1 MLPFTVTACG
11 NYSIADEN
19 DCLQKEE
26 APFIRSEEDR
36 DLRFPSHE
44 EANPARADDQSA
56 FCPMSITAENFIL
69 QGGLKMK
76 TKWMCM
82 IFMLALAFHLPE
94 NTGNESSDINV
105 ISLQDSNTDK
115 KIMEAGTVKDSAF
128 SGKVGGCFYA
138 DGNRIIVE
146 SDKLYLYDMEKGETI
161 AGADISMEDL
171 CVQTYADGY
180 FVVGRGNGSGGGS
193 NSSFATSES
202 GDGINGYILDK
213 DFAIQ
218 DTISFS
224 GLLSD
229 DFVLQTTGIAIS
241 QDGKRIAFGGFQGLY
256 FYDTSS
262 RKVRTILNYSEEGT
276 ADNMQIVT
284 MDSLTFTG
292 NNTLVYVGMA
302 TDSSIGGD
310 GVSVYGTVS
319 TDSANLTITKKGDYK
334 VDTEEVQK
342 GGNLLIM
349 PQSFDKNNGTLL
361 MLDTISNTE
370 KTMSFSSRSE
380 GKDGVYCSGQG
391 KYVATAILEESSV
404 TINIYDTASGKS
416 IHTETVQ
423 DSNSTYFLR
432 VPQILILDDS
442 GTCIVVLGRGI
453 DEVSTLITTFGF
465 MG

>member
-1 MLPFTVTACG
+1 
-11 NYSIADEN
+11 
-19 DCLQKEE
+19 
-26 APFIRSEEDR
+26 
-36 DLRFPSHE
+36 
-44 EANPARADDQSA
+44 
-56 FCPMSITAENFIL
+56 
-69 QGGLKMK
+69 MK

-82 IFMLALAFHLPE
+82 ILMLALALNLSACGNRQENGNSSEYGAINMDPQSEENDLSE
-94 NTGNESSDINV
+94 NTGNESSNINV
-105 ISLQDSNTDK
+105 INLQDNGTDK
-115 KIMEAGTVKDSAF
+115 NMMAVSTVKDSAF
-128 SGKVGGCFYA
+128 SGKVSGCYYAGGS
-138 DGNRIIVE
+138 RIIVAA
-146 SDKLYLYDMEKGETI
+146 DKLYLCDTGKGETI
-161 AGADISMEDL
+161 ASADISMEDL
-171 CVQTYADGY
+171 CVQTFTDGY
-180 FVVGRGNGSGGGS
+180 FVVGQGKAGGGGS
-193 NSSFATSES
+193 NGSFATSES
-202 GDGINGYILDK
+202 GGINGYILNK

-229 DFVLQTTGIAIS
+229 DFIVQITGIAVS
-241 QDGKRIAFGGFQGLY
+241 QDGKQVAFGGLSGLY
-256 FYDTSS
+256 LYDVSS

-276 ADNMQIVT
+276 AGNMQIVT

-302 TDSSIGGD
+302 TDTSIGGE

-342 GGNLLIM
+342 GGNLLFM

-391 KYVATAILEESSV
+391 KYVATAILKKNSV
-404 TINIYDTASGKS
+404 TINIYDTTSGKK

-423 DSNSTYFLR
+423 DSNSTYFMR
-432 VPQILILDDS
+432 IPQILILDES

-453 DEVSTLITTFGF
+453 DEVSTLITTFSFAGNSL
-465 MG
+465 

>member
-1 MLPFTVTACG
+1 
-11 NYSIADEN
+11 
-19 DCLQKEE
+19 
-26 APFIRSEEDR
+26 
-36 DLRFPSHE
+36 
-44 EANPARADDQSA
+44 
-56 FCPMSITAENFIL
+56 
-69 QGGLKMK
+69 MK

-82 IFMLALAFHLPE
+82 ILILALALHLSACGDRQENGNSSENGAINMEPQSLEGDSSE
-94 NTGNESSDINV
+94 NTGNESSEMNV
-105 ISLQDSNTDK
+105 IDQQDNGTDK
-115 KIMEAGTVKDSAF
+115 NIVAVSGVKDSAF
-128 SGKVGGCFYA
+128 SGKVSGCYYA
-138 DGNRIIVE
+138 DGNRIIVAA
-146 SDKLYLYDMEKGETI
+146 DQLYLYDAGKGETI
-161 AGADISMEDL
+161 ASADISMGDL
-171 CVQTYADGY
+171 CVQTFTDGY
-180 FVVGRGNGSGGGS
+180 FVVGQGKAEGGS
-193 NSSFATSES
+193 NGSFAASES
-202 GDGINGYILDK
+202 DGINGYILNK
-213 DFAIQ
+213 DFAVQ

-229 DFVLQTTGIAIS
+229 DFIVQITGIAVS
-241 QDGKRIAFGGFQGLY
+241 QDGKQVAFGGLSGLY
-256 FYDTSS
+256 LYDVSS

-276 ADNMQIVT
+276 AGNMQIVT

-302 TDSSIGGD
+302 TDTSIGGD

-319 TDSANLTITKKGDYK
+319 TDSANLTITQKGDYN

-370 KTMSFSSRSE
+370 NTMSFSSRSE

-404 TINIYDTASGKS
+404 TINIYDTASGKN

-432 VPQILILDDS
+432 IPQILILDES

-465 MG
+465 AG

>member
-1 MLPFTVTACG
+1 MEPQSV
-11 NYSIADEN
+11 
-19 DCLQKEE
+19 
-26 APFIRSEEDR
+26 ED
-36 DLRFPSHE
+36 DS
-44 EANPARADDQSA
+44 S
-56 FCPMSITAENFIL
+56 
-69 QGGLKMK
+69 
-76 TKWMCM
+76 
-82 IFMLALAFHLPE
+82 E
-94 NTGNESSDINV
+94 NTGNESSEMNV
-105 ISLQDSNTDK
+105 IDQQDNGTDK
-115 KIMEAGTVKDSAF
+115 NIVAVSRFQDSAF
-128 SGKVGGCFYA
+128 SGKVSGCYYA
-138 DGNRIIVE
+138 DGSRIIVAA
-146 SDKLYLYDMEKGETI
+146 DQLYLYDTGKGKTI
-161 AGADISMEDL
+161 ASADISMEDL
-171 CVQTYADGY
+171 CVQNFTDGY
-180 FVVGRGNGSGGGS
+180 FVVGQGKAGGGS
-193 NSSFATSES
+193 NGSFAASES
-202 GDGINGYILDK
+202 GGINGYILNK
-213 DFAIQ
+213 DFAVQ

-229 DFVLQTTGIAIS
+229 DFIVQITGIAVS
-241 QDGKRIAFGGFQGLY
+241 QDGKQVAFGGLQGLY
-256 FYDTSS
+256 LYDVSS

-276 ADNMQIVT
+276 AGNMQIVT

-302 TDSSIGGD
+302 TDTSIGGD

-319 TDSANLTITKKGDYK
+319 TDSANLTITQKGDYK

-370 KTMSFSSRSE
+370 NTMSFSSRSE

-432 VPQILILDDS
+432 VPQILILDES

-453 DEVSTLITTFGF
+453 DEVNTLITTFGF
-465 MG
+465 AG

>member
-1 MLPFTVTACG
+1 
-11 NYSIADEN
+11 
-19 DCLQKEE
+19 
-26 APFIRSEEDR
+26 
-36 DLRFPSHE
+36 
-44 EANPARADDQSA
+44 
-56 FCPMSITAENFIL
+56 
-69 QGGLKMK
+69 MK

-82 IFMLALAFHLPE
+82 ILMLALALHLSACGNRQENGNSSENGAINMDPQSEENDLSE
-94 NTGNESSDINV
+94 NTGNESSNINV
-105 ISLQDSNTDK
+105 INLQDNGTDK
-115 KIMEAGTVKDSAF
+115 NIMAVSTVKDSAF
-128 SGKVGGCFYA
+128 SGKVSGCYYAGGS
-138 DGNRIIVE
+138 RIIVAA
-146 SDKLYLYDMEKGETI
+146 DQLYLYDTGKGETI
-161 AGADISMEDL
+161 ASADISMGDL
-171 CVQTYADGY
+171 CVQTFTDGY
-180 FVVGRGNGSGGGS
+180 FVVGQGKAGGGS
-193 NSSFATSES
+193 NGSFAASES
-202 GDGINGYILDK
+202 GGINGYILNK

-229 DFVLQTTGIAIS
+229 DFIVQITGIAVS
-241 QDGKRIAFGGFQGLY
+241 QDGKQVAFGGLQGLY
-256 FYDTSS
+256 LYDISS
-262 RKVRTILNYSEEGT
+262 RRVRTILNYSEKGT
-276 ADNMQIVT
+276 AGNMQIVT

-302 TDSSIGGD
+302 TDTSIGGE

-391 KYVATAILEESSV
+391 KYVATAILKKNSV
-404 TINIYDTASGKS
+404 TINIYDTASGKK

-423 DSNSTYFLR
+423 DSNSTYFMR
-432 VPQILILDDS
+432 IPQILILDES

-453 DEVSTLITTFGF
+453 DEVSTLITTFSFAGNSL
-465 MG
+465 

>member
-1 MLPFTVTACG
+1 MEPQSVEDDL
-11 NYSIADEN
+11 SEN
-19 DCLQKEE
+19 
-26 APFIRSEEDR
+26 A
-36 DLRFPSHE
+36 
-44 EANPARADDQSA
+44 
-56 FCPMSITAENFIL
+56 
-69 QGGLKMK
+69 
-76 TKWMCM
+76 
-82 IFMLALAFHLPE
+82 
-94 NTGNESSDINV
+94 GNESSEMNV
-105 ISLQDSNTDK
+105 MDQQDNGKDK
-115 KIMEAGTVKDSAF
+115 NMMAVSGFKDSAF
-128 SGKVGGCFYA
+128 SGKVSGCYYA
-138 DGNRIIVE
+138 DGSRIIVAA
-146 SDKLYLYDMEKGETI
+146 DQLYLYDTGKGETI
-161 AGADISMEDL
+161 ASADISMGDL

-180 FVVGRGNGSGGGS
+180 FVVGQGTGSGGGS
-193 NSSFATSES
+193 NGSFAASES
-202 GDGINGYILDK
+202 DGINGYLLNQ
-213 DFAIQ
+213 DFAVQ

-229 DFVLQTTGIAIS
+229 DFIPQITGIAIS
-241 QDGKRIAFGGFQGLY
+241 QDGKQVAFGGLQGLY
-256 FYDTSS
+256 LYDVSS

-276 ADNMQIVT
+276 AGNMQIVT

-302 TDSSIGGD
+302 TDTSIGGD

-370 KTMSFSSRSE
+370 NTMSFSSRSE

-404 TINIYDTASGKS
+404 TINIYDTASGKK

-423 DSNSTYFLR
+423 DSNSTYFMR
-432 VPQILILDDS
+432 IPQILILDES

-465 MG
+465 AG

>member
-1 MLPFTVTACG
+1 
-11 NYSIADEN
+11 
-19 DCLQKEE
+19 
-26 APFIRSEEDR
+26 
-36 DLRFPSHE
+36 
-44 EANPARADDQSA
+44 
-56 FCPMSITAENFIL
+56 
-69 QGGLKMK
+69 MK

-82 IFMLALAFHLPE
+82 ILMLALALHLSACGNRQENGNSSENGAINIEPQSEENDLSE
-94 NTGNESSDINV
+94 NTGNESSNINV
-105 ISLQDSNTDK
+105 INLQDNGTDK
-115 KIMEAGTVKDSAF
+115 NIMAVSTVKDSAF
-128 SGKVGGCFYA
+128 SGKVSGCYYAGGS
-138 DGNRIIVE
+138 RIIVAA
-146 SDKLYLYDMEKGETI
+146 DQLYLYDMGKGETI
-161 AGADISMEDL
+161 ASADISMGDL
-171 CVQTYADGY
+171 CVQTFTDGY
-180 FVVGRGNGSGGGS
+180 FVVGQGKAGGGS
-193 NSSFATSES
+193 NGSFAASES
-202 GDGINGYILDK
+202 GGINGYILNK

-229 DFVLQTTGIAIS
+229 DFIVQITGIAVS
-241 QDGKRIAFGGFQGLY
+241 QDGKQVAFGGLQGLY
-256 FYDTSS
+256 LYDVSS

-276 ADNMQIVT
+276 AGNMQIVT

-302 TDSSIGGD
+302 TDTSIGGD

-391 KYVATAILEESSV
+391 KYVATAILKKNSV
-404 TINIYDTASGKS
+404 TINIYDTASGKK

-423 DSNSTYFLR
+423 DSNSTYFMR
-432 VPQILILDDS
+432 IPQILILDES

-453 DEVSTLITTFGF
+453 DEVSTLITTFSFAGNSL
-465 MG
+465 

>member
-1 MLPFTVTACG
+1 
-11 NYSIADEN
+11 
-19 DCLQKEE
+19 
-26 APFIRSEEDR
+26 
-36 DLRFPSHE
+36 
-44 EANPARADDQSA
+44 
-56 FCPMSITAENFIL
+56 
-69 QGGLKMK
+69 MK

-82 IFMLALAFHLPE
+82 ILMLALALNLSACGNRQENGNSSEYGAINMDPQSEENDLSE
-94 NTGNESSDINV
+94 NTGNESSNINV
-105 ISLQDSNTDK
+105 INLQDNGTDK
-115 KIMEAGTVKDSAF
+115 NIMAVSTVKDSAF
-128 SGKVGGCFYA
+128 SGKVSGCYYAGGS
-138 DGNRIIVE
+138 RIIVAA
-146 SDKLYLYDMEKGETI
+146 DKLYLCDTGKGETI
-161 AGADISMEDL
+161 ASADISMEDL
-171 CVQTYADGY
+171 CVQTFTDGY
-180 FVVGRGNGSGGGS
+180 FVVGQGKAGGGS
-193 NSSFATSES
+193 NGSFAASES
-202 GDGINGYILDK
+202 GGINGYILNK

-229 DFVLQTTGIAIS
+229 DFIVQITGIAVS
-241 QDGKRIAFGGFQGLY
+241 QDGKQVAFGGLQGLY
-256 FYDTSS
+256 LYDISS
-262 RKVRTILNYSEEGT
+262 RKVRTILNYSEKGT
-276 ADNMQIVT
+276 VGNMQIVT

-302 TDSSIGGD
+302 TDTSIGGD

-404 TINIYDTASGKS
+404 TINIYDTASGKR

-432 VPQILILDDS
+432 VPQILILDES

-453 DEVSTLITTFGF
+453 DEVSTLITTFSFAGNSL
-465 MG
+465 

>member
-1 MLPFTVTACG
+1 
-11 NYSIADEN
+11 
-19 DCLQKEE
+19 
-26 APFIRSEEDR
+26 
-36 DLRFPSHE
+36 
-44 EANPARADDQSA
+44 
-56 FCPMSITAENFIL
+56 
-69 QGGLKMK
+69 MK

-82 IFMLALAFHLPE
+82 ILMLALALNLSACGNRQENGNSSEYGAINMDPQSEENDLSE
-94 NTGNESSDINV
+94 NTGNESSNINV
-105 ISLQDSNTDK
+105 INLQDNGTDK
-115 KIMEAGTVKDSAF
+115 NMMAVSTVKDSAF
-128 SGKVGGCFYA
+128 SGKVSGCYYAGGS
-138 DGNRIIVE
+138 RIIVAA
-146 SDKLYLYDMEKGETI
+146 DKLYLCDTGKGETI
-161 AGADISMEDL
+161 ASADISMEDL
-171 CVQTYADGY
+171 CVQTFTDGY
-180 FVVGRGNGSGGGS
+180 FVVGQGKAGGGGS
-193 NSSFATSES
+193 NGSFAASES
-202 GDGINGYILDK
+202 GGINGYILNK

-229 DFVLQTTGIAIS
+229 DFIVQITGIAVS
-241 QDGKRIAFGGFQGLY
+241 QDGKQVAFGGLSGLY
-256 FYDTSS
+256 LYDISS
-262 RKVRTILNYSEEGT
+262 RKVRTILNYSEKGT
-276 ADNMQIVT
+276 VGNMQIVT

-302 TDSSIGGD
+302 TDTSIGGE

-391 KYVATAILEESSV
+391 KYVATAILKKNSV
-404 TINIYDTASGKS
+404 TINIYDTASGKK

-423 DSNSTYFLR
+423 DSNSTYFMR
-432 VPQILILDDS
+432 IPQILILDES

-453 DEVSTLITTFGF
+453 DEVSTLITTFSFAGNSL
-465 MG
+465 

>member
-1 MLPFTVTACG
+1 
-11 NYSIADEN
+11 
-19 DCLQKEE
+19 
-26 APFIRSEEDR
+26 
-36 DLRFPSHE
+36 
-44 EANPARADDQSA
+44 
-56 FCPMSITAENFIL
+56 
-69 QGGLKMK
+69 MK

-82 IFMLALAFHLPE
+82 ILMLALALNLSACGNRQENGNSSEYGAINMDPQSEENDLSE
-94 NTGNESSDINV
+94 NTGNESSNINV
-105 ISLQDSNTDK
+105 INLQDNGTDK
-115 KIMEAGTVKDSAF
+115 NMMAVSSFKDSAF
-128 SGKVGGCFYA
+128 SGKVSGCYYAGGS
-138 DGNRIIVE
+138 RIIVAA
-146 SDKLYLYDMEKGETI
+146 DKLYLYDMGKGETI
-161 AGADISMEDL
+161 ASADISMEDL
-171 CVQTYADGY
+171 CVQTFTDGY
-180 FVVGRGNGSGGGS
+180 FVVGQGQAGGGS
-193 NSSFATSES
+193 NGSFATSES
-202 GDGINGYILDK
+202 GGINGYILNK

-229 DFVLQTTGIAIS
+229 DFIVQITGIAVS
-241 QDGKRIAFGGFQGLY
+241 QDGKQVAFGGLSGLY
-256 FYDTSS
+256 LYDISS
-262 RKVRTILNYSEEGT
+262 QKVRTILNYSEKGT
-276 ADNMQIVT
+276 VGNMQIVT

-302 TDSSIGGD
+302 TDTSIGGE

-391 KYVATAILEESSV
+391 KYVATAVLGEGSV
-404 TINIYDTASGKS
+404 TINIYDATSGKS

-423 DSNSTYFLR
+423 DSNSTYFMR
-432 VPQILILDDS
+432 IPQILILDES

-453 DEVSTLITTFGF
+453 DEVSTLITTFSFAGNF
-465 MG
+465 L

>member
-1 MLPFTVTACG
+1 
-11 NYSIADEN
+11 
-19 DCLQKEE
+19 
-26 APFIRSEEDR
+26 
-36 DLRFPSHE
+36 
-44 EANPARADDQSA
+44 
-56 FCPMSITAENFIL
+56 
-69 QGGLKMK
+69 MK

-82 IFMLALAFHLPE
+82 ILMLTLGLNLSACGSRQENGSSSENGTIKIEPQSEEDYLSE
-94 NTGNESSDINV
+94 NTGNESSDMNV
-105 ISLQDSNTDK
+105 IDLQDDGTDK
-115 KIMEAGTVKDSAF
+115 KIMEVGTVKDSTF
-128 SGKVGGCFYA
+128 SGKVKGCYYA
-138 DGNRIIVE
+138 DGSRIIVAA
-146 SDKLYLYDMEKGETI
+146 DKLYLYDTGKGETI
-161 AGADISMEDL
+161 ASADISVGDL
-171 CVQTYADGY
+171 CVQTFTDGY
-180 FVVGRGNGSGGGS
+180 FVVGQGKAGGGGS
-193 NSSFATSES
+193 NGSFATSES
-202 GDGINGYILDK
+202 GGINGYILNK

-229 DFVLQTTGIAIS
+229 DFIVQIIGIAIS
-241 QDGKRIAFGGFQGLY
+241 QDGKQVAFSGLQGLY
-256 FYDTSS
+256 LYDISS
-262 RKVRTILNYSEEGT
+262 RKVRTILNYYEEGT
-276 ADNMQIVT
+276 ADNMQIAT

-302 TDSSIGGD
+302 TDTSVGGD

-349 PQSFDKNNGTLL
+349 PRSFDKNNGTLL

-370 KTMSFSSRSE
+370 KTMSFSNRSE

-391 KYVATAILEESSV
+391 KYVATAILGESSV

-423 DSNSTYFLR
+423 DSNSAYFMR
-432 VPQILILDDS
+432 VPQILILDES

-453 DEVSTLITTFGF
+453 DEVSTSITTFGF
-465 MG
+465 AG

>member
-1 MLPFTVTACG
+1 
-11 NYSIADEN
+11 
-19 DCLQKEE
+19 
-26 APFIRSEEDR
+26 
-36 DLRFPSHE
+36 
-44 EANPARADDQSA
+44 
-56 FCPMSITAENFIL
+56 
-69 QGGLKMK
+69 MK

-82 IFMLALAFHLPE
+82 ILMLALALNLSACGNRQENGNSSEYGAINMDPQSEENDLSE
-94 NTGNESSDINV
+94 NTGNESSNINV
-105 ISLQDSNTDK
+105 INLQDNGTDK
-115 KIMEAGTVKDSAF
+115 NIMAVSTVKDSAF
-128 SGKVGGCFYA
+128 SGKVSGCYYAGGS
-138 DGNRIIVE
+138 RIIVAA
-146 SDKLYLYDMEKGETI
+146 DQLYLYDTGKGKTI
-161 AGADISMEDL
+161 ASADISMEDL
-171 CVQTYADGY
+171 CVQTFTDGY
-180 FVVGRGNGSGGGS
+180 FVVGQGKAGGGGS
-193 NSSFATSES
+193 NGSFAASES
-202 GDGINGYILDK
+202 DGINGYILNK

-229 DFVLQTTGIAIS
+229 DFIVQITGIAVS
-241 QDGKRIAFGGFQGLY
+241 QDGKQVAFGGLQGLY
-256 FYDTSS
+256 LYDVSS

-276 ADNMQIVT
+276 AGNMQIVT

-302 TDSSIGGD
+302 TDTSIGGD

-370 KTMSFSSRSE
+370 NTMSFSSRSE

-423 DSNSTYFLR
+423 DSNSAYFMR
-432 VPQILILDDS
+432 IPQILILDES

-453 DEVSTLITTFGF
+453 DEVSTLITTFSFAGNSL
-465 MG
+465 

>member
-1 MLPFTVTACG
+1 
-11 NYSIADEN
+11 
-19 DCLQKEE
+19 
-26 APFIRSEEDR
+26 
-36 DLRFPSHE
+36 
-44 EANPARADDQSA
+44 
-56 FCPMSITAENFIL
+56 
-69 QGGLKMK
+69 MK

-82 IFMLALAFHLPE
+82 ILMLALALHLSACGNRQENGNSSENGAINIEPQSEENDLSE
-94 NTGNESSDINV
+94 NTGNESSNINV
-105 ISLQDSNTDK
+105 INLQDNGTDK
-115 KIMEAGTVKDSAF
+115 NIMAVSTVKDSAF
-128 SGKVGGCFYA
+128 SGKVSGCYYAGGS
-138 DGNRIIVE
+138 RIIVAA
-146 SDKLYLYDMEKGETI
+146 DQLYLYDTGKGKTI
-161 AGADISMEDL
+161 ASADISMEDL
-171 CVQTYADGY
+171 CVQTFTDGY
-180 FVVGRGNGSGGGS
+180 FVVGQGKAGGGS
-193 NSSFATSES
+193 NGSFATSES
-202 GDGINGYILDK
+202 GGINGYILNK

-229 DFVLQTTGIAIS
+229 DFIVQITGIAVS
-241 QDGKRIAFGGFQGLY
+241 QDGKQVAFGGLQGLY
-256 FYDTSS
+256 LYDISS

-276 ADNMQIVT
+276 AGNMQIVT

-302 TDSSIGGD
+302 TDTSIGGD

-404 TINIYDTASGKS
+404 TINIYDTASGKK

-423 DSNSTYFLR
+423 DSNSTYFMR
-432 VPQILILDDS
+432 IPQILILDES

-453 DEVSTLITTFGF
+453 DEVSTLITTFSFAGNSL
-465 MG
+465 

>member
-1 MLPFTVTACG
+1 M
-11 NYSIADEN
+11 
-19 DCLQKEE
+19 
-26 APFIRSEEDR
+26 
-36 DLRFPSHE
+36 
-44 EANPARADDQSA
+44 
-56 FCPMSITAENFIL
+56 IL
-69 QGGLKMK
+69 
-76 TKWMCM
+76 
-82 IFMLALAFHLPE
+82 MLALALPLSACGDRQENGNSSENGAINMEPQSVEDDSSE
-94 NTGNESSDINV
+94 NTGNESSEMNV
-105 ISLQDSNTDK
+105 IDLQDNGTDK
-115 KIMEAGTVKDSAF
+115 NIMAVSTVKDSAF
-128 SGKVGGCFYA
+128 SGKVSGCYYAGGS
-138 DGNRIIVE
+138 RIIVAA
-146 SDKLYLYDMEKGETI
+146 DQLYLYDTGKGETI
-161 AGADISMEDL
+161 ASADISMGDL
-171 CVQTYADGY
+171 YVQTYADGY
-180 FVVGRGNGSGGGS
+180 FVVGQGTGSGGGS
-193 NSSFATSES
+193 NGSFAASES
-202 GDGINGYILDK
+202 DGINGYLLNQ
-213 DFAIQ
+213 DFAVQ

-229 DFVLQTTGIAIS
+229 DFIPQITGIAVS
-241 QDGKRIAFGGFQGLY
+241 QDGKQVAFGGLQGLY
-256 FYDTSS
+256 LYDVSS

-276 ADNMQIVT
+276 AGNMQIVT

-302 TDSSIGGD
+302 TDTSIGGD

-370 KTMSFSSRSE
+370 NTMSFSSRSE

-432 VPQILILDDS
+432 VPQILILDES

-465 MG
+465 AG

>member
-1 MLPFTVTACG
+1 
-11 NYSIADEN
+11 
-19 DCLQKEE
+19 
-26 APFIRSEEDR
+26 
-36 DLRFPSHE
+36 
-44 EANPARADDQSA
+44 
-56 FCPMSITAENFIL
+56 
-69 QGGLKMK
+69 MK

-82 IFMLALAFHLPE
+82 ILMLALALNLSACGNGQENGNSSENGAINMEPQSVEDDSSE
-94 NTGNESSDINV
+94 NTGNESSEMNV
-105 ISLQDSNTDK
+105 MDLQDNGTDK
-115 KIMEAGTVKDSAF
+115 NMMMISTVKDSTF
-128 SGKVGGCFYA
+128 SGKVRGCYYAGGS
-138 DGNRIIVE
+138 RIIVAA
-146 SDKLYLYDMEKGETI
+146 DQLYLYDTGKGETI
-161 AGADISMEDL
+161 ASADISMGDL
-171 CVQTYADGY
+171 YVQTYADGY
-180 FVVGRGNGSGGGS
+180 FVVGQGTGSGGGS
-193 NSSFATSES
+193 NGSFAASES
-202 GDGINGYILDK
+202 DGINGYLLNQ
-213 DFAIQ
+213 DFAVQ

-229 DFVLQTTGIAIS
+229 DFIPQITGIAVS
-241 QDGKRIAFGGFQGLY
+241 QDGKQVVFGGLQGLY
-256 FYDTSS
+256 HYDVSS

-276 ADNMQIVT
+276 AGNMQIVT

-302 TDSSIGGD
+302 TDPSIGGD

-370 KTMSFSSRSE
+370 NTMSFSSRSE

-404 TINIYDTASGKS
+404 TINIYDTASGKN

-432 VPQILILDDS
+432 VPQILILDES

-465 MG
+465 EG

>member
-1 MLPFTVTACG
+1 
-11 NYSIADEN
+11 
-19 DCLQKEE
+19 
-26 APFIRSEEDR
+26 
-36 DLRFPSHE
+36 
-44 EANPARADDQSA
+44 
-56 FCPMSITAENFIL
+56 
-69 QGGLKMK
+69 MK

-82 IFMLALAFHLPE
+82 ILMLALALNLSACGNRQENGNRSENGTTNIEPQSVE
-94 NTGNESSDINV
+94 DDSSGNTGNESSEMNV
-105 ISLQDSNTDK
+105 IDLQYNGTDK
-115 KIMEAGTVKDSAF
+115 NIMAVSTVKDSAF
-128 SGKVGGCFYA
+128 SGKVSGCYYA
-138 DGNRIIVE
+138 DGSRIIVAA
-146 SDKLYLYDMEKGETI
+146 DQLYLYDMGKGETI
-161 AGADISMEDL
+161 ASADISMEDL
-171 CVQTYADGY
+171 YVQTFTDGY
-180 FVVGRGNGSGGGS
+180 FVVGQGKAGGGGS
-193 NSSFATSES
+193 NGSFAASES
-202 GDGINGYILDK
+202 GGINGYILNK

-229 DFVLQTTGIAIS
+229 DFTPQITGIAVS
-241 QDGKRIAFGGFQGLY
+241 QDGKQVAFGGLQGLY
-256 FYDTSS
+256 LYDVSS

-276 ADNMQIVT
+276 AGNMQIVT

-302 TDSSIGGD
+302 TDTSIGGD

-342 GGNLLIM
+342 GGNLFIM

-432 VPQILILDDS
+432 VPQILILDES

-465 MG
+465 VG

>member
-1 MLPFTVTACG
+1 
-11 NYSIADEN
+11 
-19 DCLQKEE
+19 
-26 APFIRSEEDR
+26 
-36 DLRFPSHE
+36 
-44 EANPARADDQSA
+44 
-56 FCPMSITAENFIL
+56 
-69 QGGLKMK
+69 MK

-82 IFMLALAFHLPE
+82 ILMLALALPLSACGDRQENGNSSENGAINMEPQSVEDDSSE
-94 NTGNESSDINV
+94 NTGNESSGMNV
-105 ISLQDSNTDK
+105 IDQQDNGTDK
-115 KIMEAGTVKDSAF
+115 NMMAVGGVKDSAF
-128 SGKVGGCFYA
+128 SGKVRGCYYA
-138 DGNRIIVE
+138 DGSRIIVAA
-146 SDKLYLYDMEKGETI
+146 DQLYLYDTGKSETI
-161 AGADISMEDL
+161 ASADISMGDL
-171 CVQTYADGY
+171 CVQTFTDGY
-180 FVVGRGNGSGGGS
+180 FVVGQGKAGGGDS
-193 NSSFATSES
+193 NGSFATSDS
-202 GDGINGYILDK
+202 DGINGYILNK

-229 DFVLQTTGIAIS
+229 DFIPQITGIAIS
-241 QDGKRIAFGGFQGLY
+241 QDGKQVAFGGLQGLY
-256 FYDTSS
+256 LYDVSS

-276 ADNMQIVT
+276 AGNMQIAA

-292 NNTLVYVGMA
+292 DNTLVYVGMA
-302 TDSSIGGD
+302 ADTSIGGD

-319 TDSANLTITKKGDYK
+319 TDSAKLTITKKGDYK

-349 PQSFDKNNGTLL
+349 PQSFDENNGTLL

-370 KTMSFSSRSE
+370 NTMSFSSRSE

-391 KYVATAILEESSV
+391 KYVAAAILEESSV
-404 TINIYDTASGKS
+404 TINIYDTASGKR

-432 VPQILILDDS
+432 VPQILILDES

-465 MG
+465 AG

>member
-1 MLPFTVTACG
+1 
-11 NYSIADEN
+11 
-19 DCLQKEE
+19 
-26 APFIRSEEDR
+26 
-36 DLRFPSHE
+36 
-44 EANPARADDQSA
+44 
-56 FCPMSITAENFIL
+56 
-69 QGGLKMK
+69 MK

-82 IFMLALAFHLPE
+82 ILMLAFALNLPACGNRQENGNSSENGTMNMEPLSEEDHSSE
-94 NTGNESSDINV
+94 NTGNESSEMNV
-105 ISLQDSNTDK
+105 IDQQDNGTDK
-115 KIMEAGTVKDSAF
+115 NIMTVSGFKDSDF
-128 SGKVGGCFYA
+128 SGKISGCYYA
-138 DGNRIIVE
+138 DGSRIIVAA
-146 SDKLYLYDMEKGETI
+146 DQLYLYDMGKGETI
-161 AGADISMEDL
+161 GSADISMGDL
-171 CVQTYADGY
+171 CVQTFTDGY
-180 FVVGRGNGSGGGS
+180 FVVGQGKAGGGS
-193 NSSFATSES
+193 GSFAASES
-202 GDGINGYILDK
+202 GGINGYILNK
-213 DFAIQ
+213 DFAVQ

-229 DFVLQTTGIAIS
+229 DFISQITGIAIS
-241 QDGKRIAFGGFQGLY
+241 QDGKQIAFGGLSGLY
-256 FYDTSS
+256 LYDVSS

-276 ADNMQIVT
+276 ADNMQIAA

-292 NNTLVYVGMA
+292 NNTLVYAGMA
-302 TDSSIGGD
+302 TDTSIGGD

-380 GKDGVYCSGQG
+380 GKDGIYCSGQG

-432 VPQILILDDS
+432 VPQILILDEA

-465 MG
+465 AG

>member
-1 MLPFTVTACG
+1 
-11 NYSIADEN
+11 
-19 DCLQKEE
+19 
-26 APFIRSEEDR
+26 
-36 DLRFPSHE
+36 
-44 EANPARADDQSA
+44 
-56 FCPMSITAENFIL
+56 
-69 QGGLKMK
+69 MK

-82 IFMLALAFHLPE
+82 ILMLALGFNLSACGSRQENGSSSENETVKIEPQSEEDYLSE
-94 NTGNESSDINV
+94 NTGNESSDMNV
-105 ISLQDSNTDK
+105 IDLQDDGTDK
-115 KIMEAGTVKDSAF
+115 KIMEVGTVKDSAF
-128 SGKVGGCFYA
+128 SGKVKGCYYA
-138 DGNRIIVE
+138 DGSRIIIAA
-146 SDKLYLYDMEKGETI
+146 DKLYLYDTGKGETI
-161 AGADISMEDL
+161 ASADISVGDL
-171 CVQTYADGY
+171 CVQTFTDGY
-180 FVVGRGNGSGGGS
+180 FVVGQEKAGGGGS
-193 NSSFATSES
+193 NGSFATSES
-202 GDGINGYILDK
+202 GGINGYILNK

-229 DFVLQTTGIAIS
+229 DFIVQITGIAIS
-241 QDGKRIAFGGFQGLY
+241 QDGKQVAFSGLQGLY
-256 FYDTSS
+256 LYDISS
-262 RKVRTILNYSEEGT
+262 RKVRTILNYYEEGT
-276 ADNMQIVT
+276 ADNMQIAT
-284 MDSLTFTG
+284 MDSLNFTG

-302 TDSSIGGD
+302 TDTSVGGD

-370 KTMSFSSRSE
+370 KTMSFSNRSE
-380 GKDGVYCSGQG
+380 GKDGIYCSGQG
-391 KYVATAILEESSV
+391 EYVATAILEESSV

-423 DSNSTYFLR
+423 DSNSAYFMR
-432 VPQILILDDS
+432 VPQILILDES

-465 MG
+465 AG

>member
-1 MLPFTVTACG
+1 
-11 NYSIADEN
+11 
-19 DCLQKEE
+19 
-26 APFIRSEEDR
+26 
-36 DLRFPSHE
+36 
-44 EANPARADDQSA
+44 
-56 FCPMSITAENFIL
+56 
-69 QGGLKMK
+69 MK

-82 IFMLALAFHLPE
+82 ILMLALALPLSACGNGQENGNSSENGAINMEPQSVEDDSSE
-94 NTGNESSDINV
+94 NTGNESSEMNV
-105 ISLQDSNTDK
+105 MDLQDNGTDK
-115 KIMEAGTVKDSAF
+115 NMMMISTVKDSAF
-128 SGKVGGCFYA
+128 SGKVRGCYYAGGS
-138 DGNRIIVE
+138 RIIVAA
-146 SDKLYLYDMEKGETI
+146 DQLYLYDTGKGETI
-161 AGADISMEDL
+161 ASADISMGDL
-171 CVQTYADGY
+171 YVQTYADGY
-180 FVVGRGNGSGGGS
+180 FVVGQGTGSGGGS
-193 NSSFATSES
+193 NGSFAASES
-202 GDGINGYILDK
+202 DGINGYLLNQ
-213 DFAIQ
+213 DFAVQ

-229 DFVLQTTGIAIS
+229 DFIPQITGIAVS
-241 QDGKRIAFGGFQGLY
+241 QDGKQVAFGGLQGLY
-256 FYDTSS
+256 LYDVSS

-302 TDSSIGGD
+302 TDPSIGGD

-349 PQSFDKNNGTLL
+349 PRSFDENNGTLL

-370 KTMSFSSRSE
+370 NTMSFSSRSE

-391 KYVATAILEESSV
+391 KYVATAVLEESSV
-404 TINIYDTASGKS
+404 TINIYDTASGKN

-423 DSNSTYFLR
+423 DSNSTYFQR
-432 VPQILILDDS
+432 VPQILILDES

-465 MG
+465 AE

>member
-1 MLPFTVTACG
+1 MCMILMFALTLNLSACG
-11 NYSIADEN
+11 NRQENGYSSEN
-19 DCLQKEE
+19 GIVNIEPQ
-26 APFIRSEEDR
+26 SVED
-36 DLRFPSHE
+36 DS
-44 EANPARADDQSA
+44 S
-56 FCPMSITAENFIL
+56 
-69 QGGLKMK
+69 
-76 TKWMCM
+76 
-82 IFMLALAFHLPE
+82 E
-94 NTGNESSDINV
+94 NTGNESSEMNV
-105 ISLQDSNTDK
+105 IDLQDNGTDK
-115 KIMEAGTVKDSAF
+115 NIMTVSTVKDSAF
-128 SGKVGGCFYA
+128 SGKVSGCYYAGGS
-138 DGNRIIVE
+138 RIIVAA
-146 SDKLYLYDMEKGETI
+146 DKLYLYDMGKGETI
-161 AGADISMEDL
+161 ASADISMGDL
-171 CVQTYADGY
+171 CVQTFTDGF
-180 FVVGRGNGSGGGS
+180 FVVGQGTGSGGNS
-193 NSSFATSES
+193 NGSFATSES
-202 GDGINGYILDK
+202 SDGINGYILNK
-213 DFAIQ
+213 DFAVQ

-229 DFVLQTTGIAIS
+229 DFISQITGIAVS
-241 QDGKRIAFGGFQGLY
+241 QDGKQVAFGGLQGLY
-256 FYDTSS
+256 LYDISS

-276 ADNMQIVT
+276 AGNMQIVT

-302 TDSSIGGD
+302 TDTSIGGD

-319 TDSANLTITKKGDYK
+319 TDSANFTITQMGDYK

-423 DSNSTYFLR
+423 DSNSAYFMR
-432 VPQILILDDS
+432 VPQILILDES

>member
-1 MLPFTVTACG
+1 
-11 NYSIADEN
+11 
-19 DCLQKEE
+19 
-26 APFIRSEEDR
+26 
-36 DLRFPSHE
+36 
-44 EANPARADDQSA
+44 
-56 FCPMSITAENFIL
+56 
-69 QGGLKMK
+69 MK

-82 IFMLALAFHLPE
+82 ILMLALALNLSACGNRQENGNSSEYGAINMDPQSEENDLSE
-94 NTGNESSDINV
+94 NTGNESSNINV
-105 ISLQDSNTDK
+105 INLQDNGTDK
-115 KIMEAGTVKDSAF
+115 NMMAVSTVKDSAF
-128 SGKVGGCFYA
+128 SGKVSGCYYAGGS
-138 DGNRIIVE
+138 RIIVAA
-146 SDKLYLYDMEKGETI
+146 DKLYLCDTGKGETI
-161 AGADISMEDL
+161 ASADISMEDL
-171 CVQTYADGY
+171 CVQTFTDGY
-180 FVVGRGNGSGGGS
+180 FVVGQGKAGGGS
-193 NSSFATSES
+193 NGSFATSES
-202 GDGINGYILDK
+202 GGINGYILNK

-229 DFVLQTTGIAIS
+229 DFIVQITGIAVS
-241 QDGKRIAFGGFQGLY
+241 QDGKQVAFGGLSGLY
-256 FYDTSS
+256 LYDISS
-262 RKVRTILNYSEEGT
+262 QKVRTILNYSEKGT
-276 ADNMQIVT
+276 VGNMQIVT

-302 TDSSIGGD
+302 TDTSIGGE

-391 KYVATAILEESSV
+391 KYVATAILKKNSV
-404 TINIYDTASGKS
+404 TINIYDTASGKK

-423 DSNSTYFLR
+423 DSNSTYFMR
-432 VPQILILDDS
+432 IPQILILDES

-453 DEVSTLITTFGF
+453 DEVSTLITTFSFAGNF
-465 MG
+465 L

>member
-1 MLPFTVTACG
+1 
-11 NYSIADEN
+11 
-19 DCLQKEE
+19 
-26 APFIRSEEDR
+26 
-36 DLRFPSHE
+36 
-44 EANPARADDQSA
+44 
-56 FCPMSITAENFIL
+56 
-69 QGGLKMK
+69 MK

-82 IFMLALAFHLPE
+82 ILMLALALNLSACGNRQENGNSSEYGAINMDPQSEENDLSE
-94 NTGNESSDINV
+94 NTGNESSNINV
-105 ISLQDSNTDK
+105 IDLQDNGTDK
-115 KIMEAGTVKDSAF
+115 NMMAVSSFKDSAF
-128 SGKVGGCFYA
+128 SGKVSGCYYAGGS
-138 DGNRIIVE
+138 RIIVAA
-146 SDKLYLYDMEKGETI
+146 DQLYLYDTGKGETI
-161 AGADISMEDL
+161 ASADISMEDL
-171 CVQTYADGY
+171 CVQTFTDGY
-180 FVVGRGNGSGGGS
+180 FVVGQGKAGGGGS
-193 NSSFATSES
+193 NGSFAASES
-202 GDGINGYILDK
+202 GGINGYILNK

-229 DFVLQTTGIAIS
+229 DFIVQITGIAVS
-241 QDGKRIAFGGFQGLY
+241 QDGKQVAFGGLQGLY
-256 FYDTSS
+256 LYDVSS

-276 ADNMQIVT
+276 AGNMQIVT

-302 TDSSIGGD
+302 TDTSIGGD

-370 KTMSFSSRSE
+370 NTMSFSSRSE

-404 TINIYDTASGKS
+404 TINIYDTASGKK

-432 VPQILILDDS
+432 IPQILILDES

-453 DEVSTLITTFGF
+453 DEVSTLITTFNFAGNSL
-465 MG
+465 

>member
-1 MLPFTVTACG
+1 
-11 NYSIADEN
+11 
-19 DCLQKEE
+19 
-26 APFIRSEEDR
+26 
-36 DLRFPSHE
+36 
-44 EANPARADDQSA
+44 
-56 FCPMSITAENFIL
+56 
-69 QGGLKMK
+69 MK

-82 IFMLALAFHLPE
+82 ILMLALALHLSACGDRQENGNSSENGAINMETQSLEDDSSE
-94 NTGNESSDINV
+94 NTGNESSEMNV
-105 ISLQDSNTDK
+105 IDQQDNGTDK
-115 KIMEAGTVKDSAF
+115 NIVAVSRFQDSAF
-128 SGKVGGCFYA
+128 SGKVRGCYYA
-138 DGNRIIVE
+138 DGSRIIVAA
-146 SDKLYLYDMEKGETI
+146 DQLYLYDMGKGETI
-161 AGADISMEDL
+161 ASADISMEDL
-171 CVQTYADGY
+171 CVQTFTDGY
-180 FVVGRGNGSGGGS
+180 FVVGQGKAGGGGS
-193 NSSFATSES
+193 NDSFAASES
-202 GDGINGYILDK
+202 GGINGYILNK
-213 DFAIQ
+213 DFAVQ

-229 DFVLQTTGIAIS
+229 DFILQITGIAIS
-241 QDGKRIAFGGFQGLY
+241 QDGKQVAFGGLSGLY
-256 FYDTSS
+256 LYDVSS
-262 RKVRTILNYSEEGT
+262 RQVRTILNYSEEGT

-302 TDSSIGGD
+302 ADTSIGGD

-319 TDSANLTITKKGDYK
+319 TDSTDLTITKKGDYK
-334 VDTEEVQK
+334 VDMEEVQK

-432 VPQILILDDS
+432 VPQILILDES
-442 GTCIVVLGRGI
+442 GTCIVALGRGI
-453 DEVSTLITTFGF
+453 DEVNTLITTFGF
-465 MG
+465 VG

>member
-1 MLPFTVTACG
+1 
-11 NYSIADEN
+11 
-19 DCLQKEE
+19 
-26 APFIRSEEDR
+26 
-36 DLRFPSHE
+36 
-44 EANPARADDQSA
+44 
-56 FCPMSITAENFIL
+56 
-69 QGGLKMK
+69 MK

-82 IFMLALAFHLPE
+82 ILMLALALNLSACGNRQENGNSSEYGAINMDPQSEENDLSE
-94 NTGNESSDINV
+94 NTGNESSNINV
-105 ISLQDSNTDK
+105 INLQDNGTDK
-115 KIMEAGTVKDSAF
+115 NIMAVSTVKDSAF
-128 SGKVGGCFYA
+128 SGKVSGCYYAGGS
-138 DGNRIIVE
+138 RIIVAA
-146 SDKLYLYDMEKGETI
+146 DQLYLYDTGKGETI
-161 AGADISMEDL
+161 ASADISMGDL
-171 CVQTYADGY
+171 CVQTFTDGY
-180 FVVGRGNGSGGGS
+180 FVVGQGKAGGGGS
-193 NSSFATSES
+193 NGSFAASES
-202 GDGINGYILDK
+202 GGINGYILNK

-229 DFVLQTTGIAIS
+229 DFIVQITGIAVS
-241 QDGKRIAFGGFQGLY
+241 QDGKQVAFGGLSGLY
-256 FYDTSS
+256 LYDTSS
-262 RKVRTILNYSEEGT
+262 RKVRTILNYSEKGT
-276 ADNMQIVT
+276 VGNMQIVT

-302 TDSSIGGD
+302 TDTSIGGE

-391 KYVATAILEESSV
+391 KYVATAILKKNSV
-404 TINIYDTASGKS
+404 TINIYDTTSGKK

-423 DSNSTYFLR
+423 DSNSTYFMR
-432 VPQILILDDS
+432 IPQILILDES

-453 DEVSTLITTFGF
+453 DEVSTLITTFSFAGNSL
-465 MG
+465 

>member
-1 MLPFTVTACG
+1 
-11 NYSIADEN
+11 
-19 DCLQKEE
+19 
-26 APFIRSEEDR
+26 
-36 DLRFPSHE
+36 
-44 EANPARADDQSA
+44 
-56 FCPMSITAENFIL
+56 
-69 QGGLKMK
+69 MK

-82 IFMLALAFHLPE
+82 ILMLALALNLSACGNRQENGNSSEYGAINMDPQSEENDLSE
-94 NTGNESSDINV
+94 NTGNESSNINV
-105 ISLQDSNTDK
+105 INLQDNGTDK
-115 KIMEAGTVKDSAF
+115 NMMAVSTVKDSAF
-128 SGKVGGCFYA
+128 SGKVSGCYYAGGS
-138 DGNRIIVE
+138 RIIVAA
-146 SDKLYLYDMEKGETI
+146 DQLYLCDTGKGETI
-161 AGADISMEDL
+161 ASADISMEDL
-171 CVQTYADGY
+171 CVQTFTDGY
-180 FVVGRGNGSGGGS
+180 FVVGQGKAGGGS
-193 NSSFATSES
+193 NGSFAASES
-202 GDGINGYILDK
+202 GGINGYILNK

-229 DFVLQTTGIAIS
+229 DFIVQITGIAVS
-241 QDGKRIAFGGFQGLY
+241 QDGKQVAFGGLSGLY
-256 FYDTSS
+256 LYDISS

-276 ADNMQIVT
+276 AGNMQIVT

-302 TDSSIGGD
+302 TDTSIGGD

-404 TINIYDTASGKS
+404 TINIYDTTSGKK

-432 VPQILILDDS
+432 IPQILILDES

-453 DEVSTLITTFGF
+453 DEVSTLITTFSFAGNSL
-465 MG
+465 

>member
-1 MLPFTVTACG
+1 
-11 NYSIADEN
+11 
-19 DCLQKEE
+19 
-26 APFIRSEEDR
+26 
-36 DLRFPSHE
+36 
-44 EANPARADDQSA
+44 
-56 FCPMSITAENFIL
+56 
-69 QGGLKMK
+69 MK

-82 IFMLALAFHLPE
+82 ILMLALALHLSGCGDRQENGNSSENGAINMEPQSLEDDSSE
-94 NTGNESSDINV
+94 NTGNESSEMNV
-105 ISLQDSNTDK
+105 IDQQDNGTDK
-115 KIMEAGTVKDSAF
+115 NIVAVSGFKDSAF
-128 SGKVGGCFYA
+128 SGKVSGCYYA
-138 DGNRIIVE
+138 DGNRIIVAA
-146 SDKLYLYDMEKGETI
+146 DQLYLYDAGKGETI
-161 AGADISMEDL
+161 ASADISMGDL
-171 CVQTYADGY
+171 CVQTFTDGY
-180 FVVGRGNGSGGGS
+180 FVVGQGKAEGGS
-193 NSSFATSES
+193 NGSFAASES
-202 GDGINGYILDK
+202 GGINGYILNK
-213 DFAIQ
+213 DFAVQ

-229 DFVLQTTGIAIS
+229 DFILQITGIAIS
-241 QDGKRIAFGGFQGLY
+241 QDGKQVAFGGLSGLY
-256 FYDTSS
+256 LYDVSS

-276 ADNMQIVT
+276 ADSMQIVT

-302 TDSSIGGD
+302 ADTSIGGD

-319 TDSANLTITKKGDYK
+319 TDSADLTITKKGDYK

-361 MLDTISNTE
+361 MLDTIANTE
-370 KTMSFSSRSE
+370 NTMSFSSRSE

-391 KYVATAILEESSV
+391 KYVATAVLEESSV
-404 TINIYDTASGKS
+404 TINIYDTASGKN

-432 VPQILILDDS
+432 VPQILILDES

-465 MG
+465 VG

>member
-1 MLPFTVTACG
+1 
-11 NYSIADEN
+11 
-19 DCLQKEE
+19 
-26 APFIRSEEDR
+26 
-36 DLRFPSHE
+36 
-44 EANPARADDQSA
+44 
-56 FCPMSITAENFIL
+56 
-69 QGGLKMK
+69 MK

-82 IFMLALAFHLPE
+82 ILMLALALNLSACGNRQENGNSSEYGAINMDPQSEENDLSE
-94 NTGNESSDINV
+94 NTGNESSNINV
-105 ISLQDSNTDK
+105 INLQDNGTDK
-115 KIMEAGTVKDSAF
+115 NMMAVSTVKDSAF
-128 SGKVGGCFYA
+128 SGKVSGCYYAGGS
-138 DGNRIIVE
+138 RIIVAA
-146 SDKLYLYDMEKGETI
+146 DKLYLCDTGKGETI
-161 AGADISMEDL
+161 ASADISMEDL
-171 CVQTYADGY
+171 CVQTFTDGY
-180 FVVGRGNGSGGGS
+180 FVVGQGKAGGGGS
-193 NSSFATSES
+193 NGSFAASES
-202 GDGINGYILDK
+202 GGINGYILNK
-213 DFAIQ
+213 DFAVQ

-229 DFVLQTTGIAIS
+229 DFIVQITGIAIS
-241 QDGKRIAFGGFQGLY
+241 QDGKQVAFGGLQGLY
-256 FYDTSS
+256 LYDVSS

-276 ADNMQIVT
+276 AGNMQIVT

-302 TDSSIGGD
+302 TDTSIGGD

-432 VPQILILDDS
+432 VPQILILDES

-465 MG
+465 AG

>member
-1 MLPFTVTACG
+1 
-11 NYSIADEN
+11 
-19 DCLQKEE
+19 
-26 APFIRSEEDR
+26 
-36 DLRFPSHE
+36 
-44 EANPARADDQSA
+44 
-56 FCPMSITAENFIL
+56 
-69 QGGLKMK
+69 MK

-82 IFMLALAFHLPE
+82 ILMLALALPLSACGNGQENGNSSENGAINMEPQSVEDDSSE
-94 NTGNESSDINV
+94 NTGNESSEMNV
-105 ISLQDSNTDK
+105 MDLQDNGTDK
-115 KIMEAGTVKDSAF
+115 NMMMISTVKDSAF
-128 SGKVGGCFYA
+128 SGKVRGCYYAGGS
-138 DGNRIIVE
+138 RIIVAA
-146 SDKLYLYDMEKGETI
+146 DQLYLYDTGKGETI
-161 AGADISMEDL
+161 ASADISMGDL
-171 CVQTYADGY
+171 YVQTYADGY
-180 FVVGRGNGSGGGS
+180 FVVGQGTGSGGGS
-193 NSSFATSES
+193 NGSFAASES
-202 GDGINGYILDK
+202 DGINGYLLNQ
-213 DFAIQ
+213 DFAVQ

-229 DFVLQTTGIAIS
+229 DFIPQITGIAVS
-241 QDGKRIAFGGFQGLY
+241 QDGKQVAFGGLQGLY
-256 FYDTSS
+256 LYDVSS

-302 TDSSIGGD
+302 TDPSIGGD

-349 PQSFDKNNGTLL
+349 PRSFDENNGTLL

-370 KTMSFSSRSE
+370 NTMSFSSRSE

-391 KYVATAILEESSV
+391 KYVATAVLEESSV
-404 TINIYDTASGKS
+404 TINIYDTASGKN

-432 VPQILILDDS
+432 VPQILILDES

-465 MG
+465 AE

>member
-1 MLPFTVTACG
+1 
-11 NYSIADEN
+11 
-19 DCLQKEE
+19 
-26 APFIRSEEDR
+26 
-36 DLRFPSHE
+36 
-44 EANPARADDQSA
+44 
-56 FCPMSITAENFIL
+56 
-69 QGGLKMK
+69 MK

-82 IFMLALAFHLPE
+82 ILMLALALNLSACGNRQENGNSSEYGAINMDPQSEENDLSE
-94 NTGNESSDINV
+94 NTGNESSNINV
-105 ISLQDSNTDK
+105 INLQDNGTDK
-115 KIMEAGTVKDSAF
+115 NMMAVSTVKDSAF
-128 SGKVGGCFYA
+128 SGKVSGCYYAGGS
-138 DGNRIIVE
+138 RIIVAA
-146 SDKLYLYDMEKGETI
+146 DKLYLCDTGKGETI
-161 AGADISMEDL
+161 ASADISMEDL
-171 CVQTYADGY
+171 CVQTFTDGY
-180 FVVGRGNGSGGGS
+180 FVVGQGKAGSSNG
-193 NSSFATSES
+193 SFATSES
-202 GDGINGYILDK
+202 GGINGYILNK

-229 DFVLQTTGIAIS
+229 DFIVQITGIAVS
-241 QDGKRIAFGGFQGLY
+241 QDGKQVAFGGLSGLY
-256 FYDTSS
+256 LYDVSS

-302 TDSSIGGD
+302 TDTSIGGE

-391 KYVATAILEESSV
+391 KYVATAILKKNSV
-404 TINIYDTASGKS
+404 TINIYDTTSGKK

-423 DSNSTYFLR
+423 DSNSTYFMR
-432 VPQILILDDS
+432 IPQILILDES

-453 DEVSTLITTFGF
+453 DEVSTLITTFSFAGNSL
-465 MG
+465 